1 MSIDRLQEKIR
12 KLKNPSML
20 FFSPDGRQ
28 VPPALAELPL
38 AEGYAALCRELMG
51 GLKDLLPAVRFSFG
65 GFALLGP
72 AGLEALSG
80 CLDLAKE
87 LGYYIVLDAPELL
100 SPQTAEAAARELENW
115 TWDGLVLSPYL
126 GSDCVRPF
134 LPLCRRGK
142 SLFLLT
148 RTPNRSASELQ
159 DLLTGTRLVHQAA
172 AELADRHGQGLY
184 GKCGYSQ
191 VGAVAGAPAEAA
203 LKTLRTKYNRLFLLV
218 DGYDFPSANAKKCSA
233 AFDRF
238 GHGAVV
244 CAGDSLTSAWKQGE
258 NGNDYVNQSVQAAQ
272 RMKRNL
278 TTYVTIL

>member
-28 VPPALAELPL
+28 VPPALAGLPL
-38 AEGYAALCRELMG
+38 AEGYAALCRELME
-51 GLKDLLPAVRFSFG
+51 GLKDLLPAVR
-65 GFALLGP
+65 
-72 AGLEALSG
+72 LSG
-80 CLDLAKE
+80 CLGLAKE

-100 SPQTAEAAARELENW
+100 SPQAAEAAARELENW

-258 NGNDYVNQSVQAAQ
+258 NGDDYVNQSVQAAQ